1 MSNLWVY
8 KLDGT
13 IQCDKEARKIPLDE
27 ARAELSSL
35 IGSNKIIGEKVG
47 SRVVPEVCY
56 FPTGGYNAFEI
67 TAEGWY
73 ILQHGFRGSEGFLR
87 LEEGRVRSMSPE
99 ELNIGQLIGSL
110 TSAQPHTVAQLVGHS
125 LRVYKTG
132 DGLTKDWRPER
143 CNIELIN
150 DDTIVSIWFG

>member
-1 MSNLWVY
+1 MSSVWVY

-13 IQCDKEARKIPLDE
+13 VQCDKEARKTPLSE

-35 IGSNKIIGEKVG
+35 IGSSKIIEEKVG
-47 SRVVPEVCY
+47 SRIFPALCNL
-56 FPTGGYNAFEI
+56 PTGGYNAFEI

-73 ILQHGFRGSEGFLR
+73 ILQHGFRGQEGFYL
-87 LEEGRVRSMSPE
+87 LEESLARSVSSE

-110 TSAQPHTVAQLVGHS
+110 TSAQPHTIAQLVGHP

-143 CNIELIN
+143 CNIELN
-150 DDTIVSIWFG
+150 NSDVIVSIWFG

>member
-1 MSNLWVY
+1 MSNVWVY

-13 IQCDKEARKIPLDE
+13 IQCDKGSRKTPLAE

-35 IGSNKIIGEKVG
+35 IGSNNIIGEKVG
-47 SRVVPEVCY
+47 SRVVPEVCD

-67 TAEGWY
+67 TTQGWY
-73 ILQHGFRGSEGFLR
+73 ILQHGFRGAEGFLR

-110 TSAQPHTVAQLVGHS
+110 TSAQPQTIAQLVGHS
-125 LRVYKTG
+125 LRVYETG
-132 DGLTKDWRPER
+132 DALTKDWRPER
-143 CNIELIN
+143 CNIELNN
-150 DDTIVSIWFG
+150 DRIIVSIWFG